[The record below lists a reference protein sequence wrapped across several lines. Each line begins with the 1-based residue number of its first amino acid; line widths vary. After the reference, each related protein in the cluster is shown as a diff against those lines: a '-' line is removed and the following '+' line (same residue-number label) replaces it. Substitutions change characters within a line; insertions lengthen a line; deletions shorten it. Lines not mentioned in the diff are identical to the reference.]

1 MKIKFSMKDIT
12 YTTLL
17 LANNA
22 GIVARIG
29 GKDRPSTNIRIQAV
43 IAYGVQARRK
53 PPEEYQNKSKIYHSL
68 ILPMINITVCATRRS
83 IKN

>member
-1 MKIKFSMKDIT
+1 MKDIT

-29 GKDRPSTNIRIQAV
+29 GKDRPSIKKRIETV

-53 PPEEYQNKSKIYHSL
+53 PPEEYQNHSKICHSI
-68 ILPMINITVCATRRS
+68 ILPMINIIVYATRRS
-83 IKN
+83 IKK

>member
-1 MKIKFSMKDIT
+1 MKDIT

-17 LANNA
+17 FANNA
-22 GIVARIG
+22 VIVARIG
-29 GKDRPSTNIRIQAV
+29 GKDRSLIKKRIETV

-53 PPEEYQNKSKIYHSL
+53 PPEEHQNNSKICHSL
-68 ILPMINITVCATRRS
+68 ILPMINITVYATRRS